1 MLRFNTA
8 KLNILGQSMKI
19 LNINLAAMIGSVVLT
34 LAACGGGSPSAPA
47 PTQPPTAAAWSATG
61 SLQTARYGH
70 TATLLPSGKVLIA
83 GGIYMPGNGLANP
96 GAPVYPASVELY
108 DPTTRVWT
116 AAAAL
121 GTARSGHTAT
131 VLPNG
136 KVLVAGGLNAA
147 GPCATVE
154 LYDAASNTWTVVQ
167 ALSATRLNHTAT
179 LLPNG
184 KVLVAG
190 GYDGFGNMRAGVE
203 IYDPAANTWA
213 SGSPLAAARYSHTAT
228 VLPNG
233 KVLVAGG
240 WGSAGTRPAIE
251 LYDPATDAWTLAGT
265 LATAHE
271 AHTATLL
278 SNGTVLVAGG
288 GYTSV
293 HSATT
298 YATDMTELYDPAT
311 NTWSLTNRL
320 IVGPR
325 LGHTATLLRSG
336 AVLVAGGTQASG
348 WLYQSPGADA
358 ALYEFL

>member
-136 KVLVAGGLNAA
+136 KVLVAGG
-147 GPCATVE
+147 
-154 LYDAASNTWTVVQ
+154 
-167 ALSATRLNHTAT
+167 
-179 LLPNG
+179 
-184 KVLVAG
+184 
-190 GYDGFGNMRAGVE
+190 
-203 IYDPAANTWA
+203 
-213 SGSPLAAARYSHTAT
+213 
-228 VLPNG
+228 
-233 KVLVAGG
+233 